1 MTFATLL
8 SAVLQYGPSVIPLA
22 QKLVS
27 AIEAGRAN
35 ATVTAA
41 DLAEL
46 VRLSAQTS
54 ADIYAR
60 EGIAPP
66 PAAKNQS

>member
-27 AIEAGRAN
+27 ASEAGRAN

-66 PAAKNQS
+66 AAPKA

>member
-66 PAAKNQS
+66 AAPKA